1 MSGLQPGDAYIPG
14 YSPAYSD
21 MGPGLQ
27 PEDAQ
32 DGGADR
38 HVERGEAGGPGDG
51 GQGADEAGGPG
62 DGGQGAGEA
71 GGPGDGGQ
79 GADEADG
86 PGDGGQGADS
96 PEPWYDVEF
105 RWAWQVHLGSGVWQ
119 DANPMWTE
127 PLFRALRD
135 GVRTIRLSHKYQ
147 KESGEYVES
156 AYTIDCINA
165 THVTQQ
171 NLSSGKRRALRAVYI
186 IMPHGYTLPVPPPT
200 ESPAHPADPDPE
212 DWPWMRLSRS
222 ASSSQS

>member
-1 MSGLQPGDAYIPG
+1 MSGLQPGDAYSPS

-51 GQGADEAGGPG
+51 GQGADEA
-62 DGGQGAGEA
+62 
-71 GGPGDGGQ
+71 
-79 GADEADG
+79 DG
-86 PGDGGQGADS
+86 PGDGGQGVDS

-135 GVRTIRLSHKYQ
+135 GVRTIRLSDKYQ
-147 KESGEYVES
+147 NESGEYVES
-156 AYTIDCINA
+156 AYTIDCINV

-186 IMPHGYTLPVPPPT
+186 IMPHGYTLPDPPPT
-200 ESPAHPADPDPE
+200 ESLAHPADPAPE
-212 DWPWMRLSRS
+212 DLPWMRLSPS
-222 ASSSQS
+222 AA